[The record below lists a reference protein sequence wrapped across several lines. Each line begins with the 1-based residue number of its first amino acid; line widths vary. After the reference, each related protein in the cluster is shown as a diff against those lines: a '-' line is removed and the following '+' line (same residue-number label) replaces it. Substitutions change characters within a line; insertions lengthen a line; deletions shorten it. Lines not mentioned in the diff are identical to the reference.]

1 MMKLT
6 FGWLKE
12 HLDTAQA
19 LDGIAAKLTTIG
31 LEVERL
37 EDKAKLFAPFVI
49 ARVIEAKPH
58 PNADRL
64 RVCMVDT
71 GDGKPI
77 QVVCGAP
84 NARTGMKGV
93 FAPPGA
99 FIPGKNLTLGIG
111 KIRDVESRGMLVS
124 EFELQI
130 SDNHEGIIE
139 LPDDAPV
146 GAPYA
151 KYAGLDDPMI
161 EINLTPNRGDATGV
175 HGVARDL
182 AAAGM
187 GKLKDAQIEPVK
199 GQFPCPVTVML
210 DFGAAPSLCPA
221 FALRLLR
228 GVKNA
233 PSPDWLARRLIAI
246 GLRPIN
252 ALVDITNF
260 VTYDR
265 GRPLHVFDAAKVRGN
280 LNVRRARTGESLLAL
295 DGKTYGLDDTMC
307 VIADADG
314 VESLA
319 GIMGGEKT
327 GCSETTTDVLIESAL
342 WVPSNIAQTG
352 RKLGINSDARYRF
365 ERGVD
370 PAFMAP
376 GLELA
381 TRMVLDL
388 CGGSPSQVTVA
399 GSAAIPER
407 SIDFPVAETERLTGL
422 AVPLADAARVLGS
435 LGFKV
440 AQSNDKQAS
449 RVKVAVPSWR
459 GDVQDKADLV
469 EEIIRITGIDRVPSV
484 PFDRG
489 AAPRKSE
496 SPSGNA
502 LLPVLTP
509 IQLRTRKA
517 KRALAARNLVEAVTW
532 SFISKPHA
540 ELFGGGN
547 PELAL
552 ANPIA
557 AELSDMRPSLIPG
570 LVAVAQK
577 NADRGL
583 PDAALFE
590 VGQIFCGDRPEDQFT
605 AAAGLRRALAKPSG
619 IGRHWRKRDGE
630 VDAFDAKA
638 DALALLAAAGAPSS
652 ALQTVPGGPAWFH
665 PGRSGT
671 IQIGP
676 QNVLGHFG
684 ELHPR
689 ALEVLDAA
697 GPLVAFEV
705 ILERIPEPRTRATR
719 AKPVLELS
727 AFQPVQRD
735 FAFVVDRDVKAADI
749 VRAAQSADRKLI
761 TGITVFDVYEG
772 QGIASAKKS
781 VAIAV
786 TLQPRER
793 TMTDAEIDALAAK
806 IVAEVGKRTGG
817 VLRG

>member
-1 MMKLT
+1 
-6 FGWLKE
+6 
-12 HLDTAQA
+12 
-19 LDGIAAKLTTIG
+19 
-31 LEVERL
+31 
-37 EDKAKLFAPFVI
+37 
-49 ARVIEAKPH
+49 
-58 PNADRL
+58 
-64 RVCMVDT
+64 
-71 GDGKPI
+71 
-77 QVVCGAP
+77 
-84 NARTGMKGV
+84 V

-99 FIPGKNLTLGIG
+99 FIPGKNITLGVG

-146 GAPYA
+146 GEPYA

-161 EINLTPNRGDATGV
+161 EINLTPNRGDCTGV
-175 HGVARDL
+175 YGIARDL

-187 GKLKDAQIEPVK
+187 GKLQTAAITAVK
-199 GQFPCPVTVML
+199 GQFPCPVKVTL
-210 DFGAAPSLCPA
+210 DFGATPSLCPA
-221 FALRLLR
+221 FALRLIR
-228 GVKNA
+228 GVKSE
-233 PSPDWLARRLIAI
+233 PSPDWLASRLTAI

-260 VTYDR
+260 ITYDR

-280 LNVRRARTGESLLAL
+280 LTVRRARDGESLFAL
-295 DGKTYGLDDTMC
+295 DGKTYVLDDTMC

-342 WVPSNIAQTG
+342 WVPTNIAQTG

-370 PAFMAP
+370 PAFMSP

-388 CGGSPSQVTVA
+388 CGGTPSEITVA
-399 GSAAIPER
+399 GSAATPER
-407 SIDFPVAETERLTGL
+407 TIDFPVAETARLTGL
-422 AVPLADAARVLGS
+422 AVSLVDARRMLEG

-440 AQSNDKQAS
+440 AGGNAGERESI
-449 RVKVAVPSWR
+449 KVTVPSWR
-459 GDVQDKADLV
+459 ADVADKADLV
-469 EEIIRITGIDRVPSV
+469 EEVVRIVGVDRVPSV

-489 AAPRKSE
+489 ESPRK
-496 SPSGNA
+496 
-502 LLPVLTP
+502 PVLTA
-509 IQLRTRKA
+509 IQVRTRKA
-517 KRALAARNLVEAVTW
+517 KRALAARNLIEAVTW
-532 SFISKPHA
+532 SFVSKKQA
-540 ELFGGGN
+540 ELFGGGK
-547 PELAL
+547 PELTL

-557 AELSDMRPSLIPG
+557 ADLSEMRPSLIPG
-570 LVAVAQK
+570 LVAAAQK
-577 NADRGL
+577 NADRGF
-583 PDAALFE
+583 PDTALFE
-590 VGQIFCGDRPEDQFT
+590 VGQIFRGDRPEDQFT

-619 IGRHWRKRDGE
+619 IGRHWTKRDGE

-638 DALALLAAAGAPSS
+638 DALTVLAAAGAPAQ

-689 ALEVLDAA
+689 ALEALDAE

-705 ILERIPEPRTRATR
+705 ILERIPEPKARGTR
-719 AKPVLELS
+719 AKPALEFS
-727 AFQPVQRD
+727 AFQPVERD
-735 FAFVVDRDVKAADI
+735 FAFVVERDVKAADL

-761 TGITVFDVYEG
+761 AGITVFDVYEG
-772 QGIASAKKS
+772 EGIAPGKKS
-781 VAIAV
+781 IAIAV
-786 TLQPRER
+786 TLQPRDK
-793 TMTDAEIDALAAK
+793 TMTDAEIEALAAK

-817 VLRG
+817 VLRA